1 MSSPEDH
8 KSRPRDL
15 ASIPLITFLLQKL
28 AEWELGVVSETQS
41 FGSFRLDRANHCLWK
56 DAERVSI
63 TPKAYD
69 VLCHLVEHSGSLVTP
84 DEMLE
89 VIWGD
94 TYVNPEV
101 LRKYVLEIRKALGD
115 KADDPKFVE
124 TVPKRGYRF
133 IAPVCADQEPATSDA
148 GEAITS
154 STLEI
159 TPPSAPSDDRQL
171 EPSASSGAT
180 SFIRSGEFWRVGV
193 LLGDRVLTRVR
204 RMGWMVSIPFA
215 LVIVLLAISS
225 HFYLQRTPKLT
236 DKDTIVLADFANSTG
251 DPVFDDT
258 LKTALNIALKQSP
271 FWNVLPEGKIAAT
284 LNLMTRPAS
293 TALNPEVARELCQ
306 RAASKAYL
314 AGSIASLGNQYV
326 LVLKAVNCQSGD
338 ILAEVQAT
346 AAAKEKVLD
355 TLSQAASKLRG
366 EVGESLSTVQKFDV
380 PLAEATTSSLEALKA
395 YTVGGKAANEKGPAA
410 ALRYDQRA
418 IELDPNFAMGYSDLG
433 NDYYNLGETSRA
445 SEYFSKAFQLGGHA
459 SGWERLQIAADYY
472 QNVTGELDQ
481 AARTLQEEIGSYPRR
496 APPYGDLGLVFAGL
510 AQHEKAVEVTK
521 LGLRLA
527 PDSVAYYENLA
538 NDTLALQ
545 HFDETRGIIH
555 EAQAR
560 KLEEF
565 ALHSALYALAFV
577 DSDSAAMAE
586 QQQWFVGKPEE
597 NFGLSLASDTEAYG
611 GRLGKAREL
620 TRRAADSAMRAG
632 RKENGAIWQAIAAQR
647 EAAYGYA
654 TEARQLAAEAL
665 KLAPTSQGTQAEAA
679 LAFAM
684 DGDAARAEAS
694 AQELRK
700 RYPLDMQIQ
709 ALWLPP
715 IQARLAL
722 NKKNPDSALTALQA
736 ASPIEFGLI
745 QFVANPSCLYP
756 TYFRGEAY
764 LTARQGTEAAA
775 EFQKI
780 LDHSG
785 MVWNCW
791 TGALAHLGLARA
803 NALQART
810 SKGGDADAARVRAL
824 AAYKDFL
831 ALWKDADPDIPI
843 LKQAQA
849 EYAKLQ

>member
-171 EPSASSGAT
+171 ERSASSGAT

-204 RMGWMVSIPFA
+204 SMGWMVSIPFA

-225 HFYLQRTPKLT
+225 HFYLQRPPKLT

-306 RAASKAYL
+306 RAGSRAYL
-314 AGSIASLGNQYV
+314 AGSITSLGSQYV
-326 LVLKAVNCQSGD
+326 LMLKAVNCQSGD
-338 ILAEVQAT
+338 VLAEVQAT

-355 TLSQAASKLRG
+355 ALSQAASKLRG

-395 YTVGGKAANEKGPAA
+395 YTLGGKAANEKGPAA
-410 ALRYDQRA
+410 ALPYDQRA

-445 SEYFSKAFQLGGHA
+445 SQCRSGGISQVLTSPRPSSHHQLG
-459 SGWERLQIAADYY
+459 S
-472 QNVTGELDQ
+472 
-481 AARTLQEEIGSYPRR
+481 RR
-496 APPYGDLGLVFAGL
+496 W
-510 AQHEKAVEVTK
+510 
-521 LGLRLA
+521 
-527 PDSVAYYENLA
+527 
-538 NDTLALQ
+538 
-545 HFDETRGIIH
+545 
-555 EAQAR
+555 
-560 KLEEF
+560 
-565 ALHSALYALAFV
+565 
-577 DSDSAAMAE
+577 SAA
-586 QQQWFVGKPEE
+586 
-597 NFGLSLASDTEAYG
+597 N
-611 GRLGKAREL
+611 AR
-620 TRRAADSAMRAG
+620 
-632 RKENGAIWQAIAAQR
+632 
-647 EAAYGYA
+647 
-654 TEARQLAAEAL
+654 
-665 KLAPTSQGTQAEAA
+665 
-679 LAFAM
+679 
-684 DGDAARAEAS
+684 
-694 AQELRK
+694 
-700 RYPLDMQIQ
+700 
-709 ALWLPP
+709 
-715 IQARLAL
+715 
-722 NKKNPDSALTALQA
+722 
-736 ASPIEFGLI
+736 
-745 QFVANPSCLYP
+745 
-756 TYFRGEAY
+756 
-764 LTARQGTEAAA
+764 
-775 EFQKI
+775 
-780 LDHSG
+780 
-785 MVWNCW
+785 
-791 TGALAHLGLARA
+791 
-803 NALQART
+803 
-810 SKGGDADAARVRAL
+810 
-824 AAYKDFL
+824 
-831 ALWKDADPDIPI
+831 
-843 LKQAQA
+843 
-849 EYAKLQ
+849 